1 MSEANESG
9 TVSEANESGTVS
21 EANESGN
28 VSEETPEPQKPALR
42 VVKGD
47 PTPEELAALVA
58 VLAARSAAAADAAA
72 RTRKPVRS
80 EWGHPARA
88 VRGVH
93 RPGADQWRRS
103 SWG

>member
-1 MSEANESG
+1 MSEANES
-9 TVSEANESGTVS
+9 T
-21 EANESGN
+21 
-28 VSEETPEPQKPALR
+28 ETPPEPQKPALR

-58 VLAARSAAAADAAA
+58 VLAARSAAAADAASRA
-72 RTRKPVRS
+72 RKPVRS

-93 RPGADQWRRS
+93 RAGADQWRRS

>member
-1 MSEANESG
+1 MSDESSETPE
-9 TVSEANESGTVS
+9 TV
-21 EANESGN
+21 
-28 VSEETPEPQKPALR
+28 PEPQKPALR

-72 RTRKPVRS
+72 RARKPVRS
-80 EWGHPARA
+80 EWGSPARA

-93 RPGADQWRRS
+93 RHGADQWRRS